1 MAREVVLNLTIT
13 KKLRDTL
20 YDKAKAK
27 RNRIG
32 DFVDKILF
40 DAHSRYDESP
50 VDFRTTARYTD
61 FENKVLM
68 TIRCESYLKKMLQRY
83 SERDTGGDMS
93 IAFQMIAANYL
104 SLYDL

>member
-1 MAREVVLNLTIT
+1 MARESILNVTIT

-20 YDKAKAK
+20 YDKATAK

-32 DFVDKILF
+32 DFIDEILF
-40 DAHSRYDESP
+40 DANSRYNESP
-50 VDFRTTARYTD
+50 VDFRTTARYAD

-68 TIRCESYLKKMLQRY
+68 TVRCESRLKKMLQSY

-93 IAFQMIAANYL
+93 IAFQMIASNYL
-104 SLYDL
+104 SLHEL